1 MGCSCRHSG
10 RTALRTQFSAGR
22 VGRFGGAVFGKSI
35 GGVMMH
41 TLILQLLMMLLLLMP
56 GDASAENAAHEDA
69 TAYVAANDA
78 TADDD
83 A

>member
-1 MGCSCRHSG
+1 
-10 RTALRTQFSAGR
+10 
-22 VGRFGGAVFGKSI
+22 
-35 GGVMMH
+35 
-41 TLILQLLMMLLLLMP
+41 MLLLLMP
-56 GDASAENAAHEDA
+56 GDASADDTARDDA